1 MQEDSTLEK
10 SMPKRKPPLIRI
22 DLAGFISDALATI
35 GAWALLLWLIAAL
48 IAAIRAIYLI
58 GNVNLYL
65 FGYDRGGICHL

>member
-22 DLAGFISDALATI
+22 DLAGFIGDALATI

-48 IAAIRAIYLI
+48 IAAFRAT
-58 GNVNLYL
+58 
-65 FGYDRGGICHL
+65 HLVEG